1 MLAAKRRWPGS
12 SAPIRLASNESAL
25 GPSRKAIAAY
35 RALAGEIHRYPDGNA
50 QELREALG
58 QCHGIDPA
66 RIVCGAGSD
75 ELITLLLR
83 CYAGPGDEVLYSR
96 HGFLMYPINAM
107 AVGATPIAA
116 PEREQTTDV
125 DAVLARVT
133 ERTRIVFIANP
144 NNPTGTYLGAQEIAR
159 LHAGLP
165 ASVLLAIDAAYAE
178 FVNRNDYEP
187 GIALVNRA
195 ENVVMLRTFSKIY
208 ALAGLRLGW
217 AYCPPAVADVL
228 NRVRGPFNVS
238 AAAQAAGVAAVE
250 DVEALNRARAHNERW
265 LPWFSER
272 LAALGLPLTPSVANF
287 VLARFPDDPLKNADA
302 AFAFLQSRGILT
314 RKMAAYGLP
323 QHLRITIGTG
333 TGEWKPS
340 RPPSPNSWPRDR
352 RDENVRPGGADRD
365 RVDRVFARTGA
376 APGQSRDRNH
386 RVRVGE
392 PRRWP
397 QCGGSRLPTQR
408 RTTRR
413 RRPRAPISWSSR
425 RRSPPMPK
433 SARGSRRC

>member
-1 MLAAKRRWPGS
+1 MTTQKGLTPRPGILDISPYVGGEAKIAGVER
-12 SAPIRLASNESAL
+12 PIRLASNESAL
-25 GPSRKAIAAY
+25 GPSSKAIAAY
-35 RALAGEIHRYPDGNA
+35 RALAGDIHRYPDGNA
-50 QELREALG
+50 QDLREALG
-58 QCHGIDPA
+58 NLHGLDPS

-75 ELITLLLR
+75 ELIALLLR

-107 AVGATPIAA
+107 AAGATPIAA
-116 PEREQTTDV
+116 PEREPTTDV

-144 NNPTGTYLGAQEIAR
+144 NNPTGTYLGAPEIAR

-187 GIALVNRA
+187 GLALVNRA

-228 NRVRGPFNVS
+228 NRMRSPFNVN
-238 AAAQAAGVAAVE
+238 APALAAGVAAVE
-250 DVEALNRARAHNERW
+250 DVEAFVRAQTHNQRW

-287 VLARFPDDPLKNADA
+287 VLARFPDPPKSADA
-302 AFAFLQSRGILT
+302 AFAF
-314 RKMAAYGLP
+314 
-323 QHLRITIGTG
+323 
-333 TGEWKPS
+333 
-340 RPPSPNSWPRDR
+340 
-352 RDENVRPGGADRD
+352 
-365 RVDRVFARTGA
+365 
-376 APGQSRDRNH
+376 
-386 RVRVGE
+386 
-392 PRRWP
+392 
-397 QCGGSRLPTQR
+397 
-408 RTTRR
+408 
-413 RRPRAPISWSSR
+413 
-425 RRSPPMPK
+425 
-433 SARGSRRC
+433 